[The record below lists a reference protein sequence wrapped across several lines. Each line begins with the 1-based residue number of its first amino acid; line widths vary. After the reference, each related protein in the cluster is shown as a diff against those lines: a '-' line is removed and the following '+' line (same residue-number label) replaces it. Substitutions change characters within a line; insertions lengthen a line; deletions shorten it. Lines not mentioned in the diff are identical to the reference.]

1 MTLVDRR
8 ICLVLQALILVL
20 PLLLGGRHPWTVAL
34 AAPVV
39 LVALAVTIR
48 ERRRRGERAGA
59 PGVAMLAAFVGL
71 ALAMTLP
78 LPPRLLDALAPATAR
93 LYRDALPG
101 WPGAAEWTA
110 WRSLALDPYG
120 VLVELGRLSI
130 GFAFFAVVVAFP
142 WQSDDFAEAP
152 GTRIFGRLL
161 LTLIAGGACL
171 AALALLQEVAGNGR
185 VLWISDAA
193 AQHGRASGPFVNPNH
208 LAAWLEM
215 VIPAAFAYTLA
226 LGRRLRRRI
235 RSAAQ
240 TDRGMGVRARRAWM
254 AALIANQRRV
264 GPPLFVAAT
273 VVLMIVAH
281 LATGSRGGTAALLV
295 GLAVTGTGLAASA
308 RRRDGRPTLPRW
320 VPATLGL
327 ALIVASTSAVALW
340 ATAEGDDQ
348 GASAADL
355 VDVSLGSRIAVS
367 AEGRGIVRDHPLFGT
382 GLGSWLHAFRPYQAP
397 PVEGGIWDHAHN
409 DYLELVA
416 ETGVA
421 GLTIVLLFAAVVARA
436 VRRRSLPSGSDH
448 YRWHGLK
455 RPPGFELSE
464 WRAALAES
472 TTLRWGLTGGV
483 AAILF
488 HSLVEFGLRMPAN
501 LLTLMLLLA
510 LLVLSTRR
518 HLDAAGEPGDASE
531 STGDVPLLADGGGY
545 APRFRD
551 SPALVALLALLV
563 IAAVPRLVNTALVL
577 AGTAPLAP
585 ADCLDSA
592 DRLVADGDADAQQRA
607 LALVHRA
614 IDRSPAD
621 RDAHVALAAVLGP
634 GAESEAALGRALA
647 LSPSSIELRDELALR
662 LLARGS
668 RADGERELERSMFEF
683 PYLVSHAYLSPDS
696 DTAPRSAGQLIRT
709 LADGDTIAVRLEAL
723 DDGMA
728 GAVQRGLERAADAD
742 AVGSRHASIVRD
754 LVTLL
759 EVRGHW
765 ADAATR
771 LRTEAERGADSRA
784 YFARAARDYLKAR
797 DPDSAEGALFAALS
811 RTPEA
816 GGLYRE
822 LAVEVYAARGD
833 FETAATVLKAGERN
847 ALDMLPIY
855 HGVTELLA
863 RRAAA
868 DDDHA
873 ALAWAAD
880 VDHEPEVVEP

>member
-1 MTLVDRR
+1 VTLVDRR
-8 ICLVLQALILVL
+8 ICLVLQVLVLVL
-20 PLLLGGRHPWTVAL
+20 PLLLGGRHPWTVGL
-34 AAPVV
+34 TTPFV

-71 ALAMTLP
+71 ALVATVP
-78 LPPRLLDALAPATAR
+78 LPPRLLDALAPATAQ

-101 WPGAAEWTA
+101 WPGAADWTA

-130 GFAFFAVVVAFP
+130 GFAVFAVVVAFP

-152 GTRIFGRLL
+152 GTRVFGRLL
-161 LTLIAGGACL
+161 LTLVAGGAFL
-171 AALALLQEVAGNGR
+171 AALALLQEVAGNGQ
-185 VLWISDAA
+185 VLWISDEA

-215 VIPAAFAYTLA
+215 VIPVALAYTLA
-226 LGRRLRRRI
+226 LGNRLRRRI
-235 RSAAQ
+235 RGAAR

-273 VVLMIVAH
+273 VVLMTVAH
-281 LATGSRGGTAALLV
+281 LATGSRGGTAALLI
-295 GLAVTGTGLAASA
+295 GLAVTGSGLATSA

-320 VPATLGL
+320 VPAALGL
-327 ALIVASTSAVALW
+327 ALIVASMGAVALW
-340 ATAEGDDQ
+340 ATVEGDDQ

-355 VDVSLGSRIAVS
+355 VDVSLGSRIAVG
-367 AEGRGIVRDHPLFGT
+367 AQGRDIVRDHPLFGT

-409 DYLELVA
+409 DYLELAA

-421 GLTIVLLFAAVVARA
+421 GLTIVLLFAIVVARTA
-436 VRRRSLPSGSDH
+436 RRRSWPSESDH
-448 YRWHGLK
+448 HGWHGLK
-455 RPPGFELSE
+455 RPSGFELSE
-464 WRAALAES
+464 WRAAFAES
-472 TTLRWGLTGGV
+472 TTLRWGLMGGV
-483 AAILF
+483 AAVLF

-510 LLVLSTRR
+510 LLVVSARR
-518 HLDAAGEPGDASE
+518 HPDVPGEPGDAPE
-531 STGDVPLLADGGGY
+531 STGALPLLSDGGTY
-545 APRFRD
+545 ASRFRD
-551 SPALVALLALLV
+551 SPALVTLLVLLV
-563 IAAVPRLVNTALVL
+563 IAALPRLANTALVL
-577 AGTAPLAP
+577 AGAAPLAP
-585 ADCLDSA
+585 ADCLDAA
-592 DRLVADGDADAQQRA
+592 DQLMADGDASAERHA
-607 LALVHRA
+607 FALVQRA

-621 RDAHVALAAVLGP
+621 RDAHVALAAVLGSGP
-634 GAESEAALGRALA
+634 EGEAALRRALA
-647 LSPSSIELRDELALR
+647 LSPSSTELRDELALR

-668 RADGERELERSMFEF
+668 RADGERELEQSMFEF

-742 AVGSRHASIVRD
+742 AVGPRHASIVLD

-759 EVRGHW
+759 EVRGQW
-765 ADAATR
+765 ADAAAR
-771 LRTEAERGADSRA
+771 LHAEAERGADSRA

-797 DPDSAEGALFAALS
+797 DPDSAEGALFAALF

-816 GGLYRE
+816 GSLYRE
-822 LAVEVYAARGD
+822 LAVGVYAARGD

-855 HGVTELLA
+855 RGVTEVLT

-868 DDDHA
+868 ENDHA
-873 ALAWAAD
+873 ALAWVAD
-880 VDHEPEVVEP
+880 MDHEPEVVEP